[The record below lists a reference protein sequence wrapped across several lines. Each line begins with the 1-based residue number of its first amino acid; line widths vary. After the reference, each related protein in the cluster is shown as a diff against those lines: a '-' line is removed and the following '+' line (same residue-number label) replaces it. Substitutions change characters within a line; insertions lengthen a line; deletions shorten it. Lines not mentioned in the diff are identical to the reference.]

1 MGKKSMSAH
10 ALQKKRVNKKP
21 NQIVLDGNW
30 AQERNRTKTSL
41 AKKKHSTKRIQRKKR
56 QRIKSMFLEIGISL
70 VIVSL
75 CLSLLSLFTFSFT
88 KVKGYSMIP
97 TLNND
102 EWVFVNKLAKPKR
115 FKLIV
120 YKDSKSKETS
130 VRRVIGL
137 PNETIYYKEDQLYV
151 NDQEIYERFIDSE
164 VQRAK
169 NAKSPFT
176 EDWRPKITM
185 IPTGKYLVLGDN
197 RPYAAD
203 SRDYGYIDEKEIV
216 GIVEMR
222 ILPIHQI
229 KQF

>member
-1 MGKKSMSAH
+1 MRGKKNIRSRSV
-10 ALQKKRVNKKP
+10 KKRVNRIVQDSKR
-21 NQIVLDGNW
+21 NQMYH
-30 AQERNRTKTSL
+30 RTKISL
-41 AKKKHSTKRIQRKKR
+41 AKKKQFTKRSQSKKR
-56 QRIKSMFLEIGISL
+56 KCIKSMFLEIGISL
-70 VIVSL
+70 VLVSL
-75 CLSLLSLFTFSFT
+75 CLSLLSVFTFSFT